1 VAGYDTNLA
10 AEFYVLAVL
19 HRLGADANLT
29 LGNAV
34 TVDVKGLAGKTSWPV
49 DNFREGRKRHFVIF
63 VSFLNKIADPTVLPE
78 VYVVRSED
86 VADLTYRSPRGRR
99 VVQLS
104 TLRKKRQ
111 LYENAW
117 RQLLTPAAE

>member
-1 VAGYDTNLA
+1 
-10 AEFYVLAVL
+10 
-19 HRLGADANLT
+19 
-29 LGNAV
+29 
-34 TVDVKGLAGKTSWPV
+34 
-49 DNFREGRKRHFVIF
+49 VIF

-86 VADLTYRSPRGRR
+86 VADLMYRSPKGRR

-117 RQLLTPAAE
+117 QQLLTPAAE